1 MPTYPSP
8 FEYLLAF
15 GLVFAAGVLTSVG
28 LRQYTDKVRREAA
41 AAHA

>member
-15 GLVFAAGVLTSVG
+15 ALVFASGVLTSVG
-28 LRQYTDKVRREAA
+28 LRLYTDKIRREAT
-41 AAHA
+41 AHA